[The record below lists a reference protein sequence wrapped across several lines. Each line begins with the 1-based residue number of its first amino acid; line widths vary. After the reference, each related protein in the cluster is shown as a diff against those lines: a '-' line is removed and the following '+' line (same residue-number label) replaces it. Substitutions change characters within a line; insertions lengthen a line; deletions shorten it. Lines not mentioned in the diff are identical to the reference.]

1 MHPLSIRQFI
11 RIYSFIP
18 VTLSLDFIYVLSTS
32 QGHIGTRER
41 KQTDRHRQTQTDRH
55 RQTQTDRH
63 RQRVS
68 GVTRLKETDSDRQRK
83 SEGEWI
89 DKN

>member
-1 MHPLSIRQFI
+1 MMHPLSIRQFI
-11 RIYSFIP
+11 QIYSFIP
-18 VTLSLDFIYVLSTS
+18 VTLSLDFIYVLSTA

-41 KQTDRHRQTQTDRH
+41 KQTDRY

-68 GVTRLKETDSDRQRK
+68 GVTKLKETDSDRQRK

-89 DKN
+89 DKD

>member
-1 MHPLSIRQFI
+1 MMHPLSIRQFI
-11 RIYSFIP
+11 QALIHSGHIVVGFYLCLVNR
-18 VTLSLDFIYVLSTS
+18 T
-32 QGHIGTRER
+32 GHIGTRER
-41 KQTDRHRQTQTDRH
+41 KQTDRHRQTR
-55 RQTQTDRH
+55 TDRH

-89 DKN
+89 DKD